1 MIEMPDIS
9 WSNGCF
15 DLFRIA
21 FNALPVCEPAKRVA
35 GRPRRWPIRYTRPSR
50 PLSLNLSKQM
60 YEGPPCLL
68 FQICSTIIDTYPDH
82 FALLPRST
90 NRLQHCLGEFDR

>member
-21 FNALPVCEPAKRVA
+21 FNALPVCEPAKRGCRQAKALANTLYKTLAAVKSQSLQA
-35 GRPRRWPIRYTRPSR
+35 NVRRPSL
-50 PLSLNLSKQM
+50 PSLSDL
-60 YEGPPCLL
+60 
-68 FQICSTIIDTYPDH
+68 
-82 FALLPRST
+82 
-90 NRLQHCLGEFDR
+90 